1 MSIASKRRQGV
12 KVETHSDLLI
22 WREFAGLEEVVIAE
36 VRNKRNQEQQ
46 AASKKRG
53 PTLAIQQTVPRG

>member
-1 MSIASKRRQGV
+1 M
-12 KVETHSDLLI
+12 ETHSDLLI